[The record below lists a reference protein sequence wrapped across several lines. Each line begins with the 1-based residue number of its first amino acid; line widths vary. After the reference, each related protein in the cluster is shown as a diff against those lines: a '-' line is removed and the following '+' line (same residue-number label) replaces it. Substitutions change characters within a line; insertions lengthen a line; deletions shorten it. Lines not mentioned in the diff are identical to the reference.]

1 MRSEYHLTG
10 GRRNPYADRLGTKG
24 RAELLRWWADATS
37 NLRVL
42 PDDVALEFP
51 DTKTTVEA
59 LRLVIKLRALRST
72 RGEADDA
79 VPLARGDAGAT
90 RAPARRSRASPSAKR

>member
-1 MRSEYHLTG
+1 M
-10 GRRNPYADRLGTKG
+10 PYVDRLGTKG
-24 RAELLRWWADATS
+24 RADLLKWWSDATS

-59 LRLVIKLRALRST
+59 VRLVIKLRRCDLPGVGRT
-72 RGEADDA
+72 RFEGR
-79 VPLARGDAGAT
+79 PGARGY
-90 RAPARRSRASPSAKR
+90 RARRNADGRAWPESILPRA

>member
-1 MRSEYHLTG
+1 MRSEYQLTG
-10 GRRNPYADRLGTKG
+10 GRKNPYVDRLGTKG
-24 RAELLRWWADATS
+24 RADLLKWWSDATS

-72 RGEADDA
+72 RGEVGEDT
-79 VPLARGDAGAT
+79 PLARGNTGAV
-90 RAPARRSRASPSAKR
+90 RARARPRASRTAKR

>member
-1 MRSEYHLTG
+1 MRSEYQLTG
-10 GRRNPYADRLGTKG
+10 GRKNPYVDRLGTKD
-24 RAELLRWWADATS
+24 RADLLKWWSDATT

-72 RGEADDA
+72 RGEAGED
-79 VPLARGDAGAT
+79 VPLARGNAGAV
-90 RAPARRSRASPSAKR
+90 RPRARRSRARAAKR

>member
-1 MRSEYHLTG
+1 MRNEYHLTG
-10 GRRNPYADRLGTKG
+10 GRKNPHVDRLGTKG
-24 RAELLRWWADATS
+24 RAELLKWWSDATS

-59 LRLVIKLRALRST
+59 LRLVIKLRALRVT
-72 RGEADDA
+72 RGGTDA
-79 VPLARGDAGAT
+79 VRART
-90 RAPARRSRASPSAKR
+90 RGSRAMRSAKR